1 MNVNV
6 KYLKDE
12 NGNVISPVTSTDS
25 VYTGN
30 NSQLTNIIENG
41 TFSRTQLFTGQTN
54 TDFTLSQSAQSFDL
68 IEMNCYVYYDY
79 RSTYFTI
86 VPTKTSSFNV
96 MISKMAI
103 SADSSTWFGTTSL
116 IIFKTDGSV
125 KFGGDGFN
133 AWNSSYTKGTNDIK
147 MLSVYGWKRM
157 S

>member
-1 MNVNV
+1 MKVKG

-41 TFSRTQLFTGQTN
+41 TFSRTQLFTGETN
-54 TDFTLSQSAQSFDL
+54 TNFNLSEPAQNFNL
-68 IEMNCYVYYDY
+68 IEMNCYVYYNY
-79 RSTYFTI
+79 RSTFFTI
-86 VPTKTSSFNV
+86 VPTTSSFGT
-96 MISKMAI
+96 MISRMAI
-103 SADSSTWFGTTSL
+103 SADSNTWFGTTSL
-116 IIFKTDGSV
+116 IIFETDGSV
-125 KFGGDGFN
+125 KFSGDGFN
-133 AWNSSYTKGTNDIK
+133 AWNSSYIKGGNEIK

>member
-41 TFSRTQLFTGQTN
+41 TFSRTQLFTGETN
-54 TDFTLSQSAQSFDL
+54 TNFNLSEPAQNFDL

-79 RSTYFTI
+79 RSTFFTV
-86 VPTKTSSFNV
+86 VPTKTSNFNT
-96 MISKMAI
+96 MISRMAI
-103 SADSSTWFGTTSL
+103 AAGASTWFGTSSF
-116 IIFKTDGSV
+116 IVFKTDGSV
-125 KFGGDGFN
+125 TFNGDGFN
-133 AWNSSYTKGTNDIK
+133 AWNSSYTQGSNEIK